1 MAGGCS
7 SITRLSPLSSLSR
20 PWSPELAAGSRESEE
35 GILNWFDFI
44 HNIMV
49 VLRADTCW
57 ICIVFYA
64 KIQQGWV
71 ELIMQIQIN
80 WHFSFNLKIESCLS
94 QCWGNP
100 ARVFPHY
107 LLVTAA
113 PINWGKITKDEVS
126 GDCLALWLQS
136 EPFDEFLSSEI
147 VWGESRYWAKEF
159 NLYSQS
165 LSLLETSI
173 AFSSDKTHYG
183 YVNLFSLFAKNKKI
197 VLEFIFSGA
206 YT

>member
-1 MAGGCS
+1 
-7 SITRLSPLSSLSR
+7 
-20 PWSPELAAGSRESEE
+20 
-35 GILNWFDFI
+35 
-44 HNIMV
+44 MV

-71 ELIMQIQIN
+71 ELIMQIQIIK
-80 WHFSFNLKIESCLS
+80 HFSLNLKIESCLS

-165 LSLLETSI
+165 LSLLETST

-183 YVNLFSLFAKNKKI
+183 YVNLSSLFAKNRKS
-197 VLEFIFSGA
+197 F
-206 YT
+206 